1 MAKYNSE
8 WATAIKALLDS
19 EGLTARA
26 AERKVGGTPT
36 HGYISQMLAGKV
48 PEYATAVSFLG
59 QFERRDLAIACLEAV
74 GYPVPKEWQDGEQPN
89 DLIRRYVRAR
99 RGVES
104 REQIEASIRKILDE
118 EFQE

>member
-36 HGYISQMLAGKV
+36 HGYISQMLAG
-48 PEYATAVSFLG
+48 
-59 QFERRDLAIACLEAV
+59 
-74 GYPVPKEWQDGEQPN
+74 N
-89 DLIRRYVRAR
+89 
-99 RGVES
+99 RGHT
-104 REQIEASIRKILDE
+104 I
-118 EFQE
+118 